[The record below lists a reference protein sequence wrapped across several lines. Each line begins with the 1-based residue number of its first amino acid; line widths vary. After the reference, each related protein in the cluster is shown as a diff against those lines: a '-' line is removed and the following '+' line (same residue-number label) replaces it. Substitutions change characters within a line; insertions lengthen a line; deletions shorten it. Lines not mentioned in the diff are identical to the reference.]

1 MHDVMFSKLPAYSK
15 CLMNGNNN
23 NYYPYLLDM
32 IISTIISKTITM
44 KLTFLIILFVS
55 D

>member
-44 KLTFLIILFVS
+44 KLTFLIILFIS